1 MYGRTDDVDRFMI
14 HLQQQESV
22 FKIRELFL
30 VEHFQCKYKRPNCN
44 YCSFGEFLN
53 DFDIVLIYYRVC
65 SCVSSFHKRF
75 KINKQ
80 FVVCPKIGKQPLI
93 NVTIGSSIYPF
104 GIFHSFL
111 QRESNERELNKKIA
125 QNKNKTNKSV
135 ENSTNYVNKK
145 NKRT

>member
-1 MYGRTDDVDRFMI
+1 MNKWQQQQQLEKITKNQLSMYGRTGDVDRFMI

-65 SCVSSFHKRF
+65 SCVSLFHKRF

-93 NVTIGSSIYPF
+93 NVTIGSSIYPIWHF
-104 GIFHSFL
+104 AFL
-111 QRESNERELNKKIA
+111 FAKRKQWKRI
-125 QNKNKTNKSV
+125 KT
-135 ENSTNYVNKK
+135 
-145 NKRT
+145 KR